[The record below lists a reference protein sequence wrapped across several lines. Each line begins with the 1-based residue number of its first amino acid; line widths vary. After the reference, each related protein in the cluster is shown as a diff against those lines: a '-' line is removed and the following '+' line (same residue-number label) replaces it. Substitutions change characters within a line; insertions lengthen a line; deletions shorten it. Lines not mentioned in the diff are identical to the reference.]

1 MLPWNKNESQ
11 WDIINHFTK
20 ISFLFFFCTTVQVR
34 TLISKA
40 AAKGINADY
49 TPWWNIV

>member
-20 ISFLFFFCTTVQVR
+20 MYFFFFCTTVQVC
-34 TLISKA
+34 TLSKA
-40 AAKGINADY
+40 AAKGISADY